1 FPAGILPNGKPRPEL
16 TIYWYE
22 GKLLKDG
29 QEVPA
34 LERVRRPAKL
44 DASKKMPASGNVY
57 FGSEADLLIQ
67 GDYGDSPRI
76 VTAEGE

>member
-1 FPAGILPNGKPRPEL
+1 MVPSGAIFRWVFAAGKLPNGKPRPEL

-29 QEVPA
+29 KEVAA

-44 DASKKMPASGNVY
+44 EESKKMPQSGNVY
-57 FGSEADLLIQ
+57 FGC
-67 GDYGDSPRI
+67 GFYK
-76 VTAEGE
+76 